1 MVKLKLGPITD
12 DKPVKVTIE
21 LPATVF
27 RDLAVYADILGK
39 ATKPEASLEPAKLIV
54 PMLIRFMAT
63 DRAFA
68 KARKQN
74 MQPHPHAMSG
84 GS

>member
-12 DKPVKVTIE
+12 DKPVKLSIE
-21 LPATVF
+21 LPAAVF
-27 RDLAVYADILGK
+27 RDLGAYADILAK
-39 ATKPEASLEPAKLIV
+39 TTKPEAILEPAKLIV

-74 MQPHPHAMSG
+74 MQQLPHTVSG